1 MLGLWEWN
9 LDFDSYLLLVLF
21 LWGLMLAIG
30 ANRGWRWL
38 VDPPPQFWPIYFLS
52 FVKRFFGPGA
62 VRLLVYVIGFSIM
75 LVVLQVLTLRRM
87 AGK

>member
-1 MLGLWEWN
+1 MFGLWEWD
-9 LDFDSYLLLVLF
+9 LDFDPYLLLFLF
-21 LWGLMLAIG
+21 LWGLTLAIG

-38 VDPPPQFWPIYFLS
+38 VDPPPQLWPIYFLS
-52 FVKRFFGPGA
+52 FVKRFFGTCA